1 MSFIESVFK
10 MKLMRRVM
18 VSVLVC
24 SAAAGYAIDGE
35 EDLSKSPVTIK
46 QADQT
51 LLAAPKQ
58 DFDFDD
64 SNYSSLTNSFA
75 SSANSLAQKKSPKSV
90 NEFLVSG
97 ESRFSTRSTMEFTG
111 GNYRV
116 SLSDQLFLTDLERVL
131 LIRAQE
137 ENESVQSSGVFSQLR
152 ESGISVYS
160 SAEWS
165 KGGGMSLF
173 ELLPDLA
180 YRFNLTQ
187 SLDFYQSMSLDDL
200 LKSLGV

>member
-24 SAAAGYAIDGE
+24 SAAAGYAMDGE

-51 LLAAPKQ
+51 LLSAPKQ

-90 NEFLVSG
+90 NEFFVSG

-116 SLSDQLFLTDLERVL
+116 SLSDQLLLRDLERVL
-131 LIRAQE
+131 LRAQE
-137 ENESVQSSGVFSQLR
+137 KNKSVQSSRVFSQLR
-152 ESGISVYS
+152 ESGISVYL

-165 KGGGMSLF
+165 NGGGMSLF

-180 YRFNLTQ
+180 YRFNPTQ